1 MSERTVIGGVSYE
14 TVGSSSS
21 NLLLRCNGTA
31 RIQWGSKLIDLIKN
45 GKIVSSES
53 QDFIFEVASEEDI
66 KKDGIYILNTET
78 EEDTKQ
84 ELLLFKNG
92 QKYSLKEMDL
102 YISATNKQEIT
113 VEQQKQALENI
124 GILYNTLADVPAT
137 QIQNG
142 LVYVLDQHTLYSI
155 KNGTLTAYQAEVKT
169 VTVEKQEQSET
180 DINKSRSTLNNT
192 SFIKGM
198 IIMYHNSEP
207 IPEGWAICDGQE
219 HTYLE
224 TVIKTPDLSD
234 KFIKDELGDLVYIM
248 KL

>member
-45 GKIVSSES
+45 GKIASSES

-84 ELLLFKNG
+84 ELLVFKNG

-198 IIMYHNSEP
+198 IIMYHNSES

-224 TVIKTPDLSD
+224 TVIKTPNLSD
-234 KFIKDELGDLVYIM
+234 KFIKDELGDLVYII

>member
-31 RIQWGSKLIDLIKN
+31 RIQWGNKLIDLIKN

-53 QDFIFEVASEEDI
+53 KDFIFEVTSEEDI

-84 ELLLFKNG
+84 EILIFKNG

-124 GILYNTLADVPAT
+124 GILYNTLADVPAA

-142 LVYVLDQHTLYSI
+142 LVYVLDEHTLYSI
-155 KNGTLTAYQAEVKT
+155 KNGALTAYQAEIKT

-192 SFIKGM
+192 SFVKGM
-198 IIMYHNSEP
+198 IIMYHNSES

-224 TVIKTPDLSD
+224 TVIKTPNLSD
-234 KFIKDELGDLVYIM
+234 KFIKDELGDLVYII

>member
-45 GKIVSSES
+45 GKIASSES
-53 QDFIFEVASEEDI
+53 PDFIFEVASEEDI

-84 ELLLFKNG
+84 ELLVFKNG

-155 KNGTLTAYQAEVKT
+155 KNGTLTAYQAEIKT

-192 SFIKGM
+192 SFVKGM

-224 TVIKTPDLSD
+224 TVIKTPNLSD

>member
-45 GKIVSSES
+45 GKIVSSENR
-53 QDFIFEVASEEDI
+53 DFIFEVTSEEDI

-84 ELLLFKNG
+84 ELLIFKNG

-142 LVYVLDQHTLYSI
+142 LAYVLDQHTLYSI
-155 KNGTLTAYQAEVKT
+155 KNGILTAYQAEIKT

-180 DINKSRSTLNNT
+180 DINKSLSTLNNT
-192 SFIKGM
+192 SFVKGM

-207 IPEGWAICDGQE
+207 IPEGWVICDGQE

-224 TVIKTPDLSD
+224 TVIKTPNLSD

>member
-45 GKIVSSES
+45 GKIMSSES

-84 ELLLFKNG
+84 ELLVFKNG

-155 KNGTLTAYQAEVKT
+155 KNGILTAYQAEVKT

-180 DINKSRSTLNNT
+180 DINKSRSTLINT
-192 SFIKGM
+192 SFVKGM
-198 IIMYHNSEP
+198 IIMYHNSES

-224 TVIKTPDLSD
+224 TVIKTPNLSD
-234 KFIKDELGDLVYIM
+234 KFIKDELGNLVYII

>member
-45 GKIVSSES
+45 GKIVSSENH
-53 QDFIFEVASEEDI
+53 DFIFEVNSEEDI

-84 ELLLFKNG
+84 ELLVFKNG

-124 GILYNTLADVPAT
+124 GIFYNTLAEVPAT

-155 KNGTLTAYQAEVKT
+155 KNGALTAYQAEVKT

-180 DINKSRSTLNNT
+180 AINKSRSTLINT
-192 SFIKGM
+192 SFVKGM

-224 TVIKTPDLSD
+224 TLIKTPNLSD

>member
-1 MSERTVIGGVSYE
+1 MSGRTVIGGVSYE

-78 EEDTKQ
+78 EEDIKQ
-84 ELLLFKNG
+84 ELLVFKNG

-155 KNGTLTAYQAEVKT
+155 KNGTLTAYQAEIKT

-192 SFIKGM
+192 SFVKGM

-224 TVIKTPDLSD
+224 TVIKTPNLSD

>member
-45 GKIVSSES
+45 GKIVSSEN

-84 ELLLFKNG
+84 ELLVFKNG

-124 GILYNTLADVPAT
+124 GIFYNTLAEVPAT

-155 KNGTLTAYQAEVKT
+155 KNGALTAYQAEVKT

-192 SFIKGM
+192 SFIRGM

-224 TVIKTPDLSD
+224 TLIKTPNLSD

>member
-1 MSERTVIGGVSYE
+1 MSGRTVIGGVSYE

-78 EEDTKQ
+78 EEDIKQ
-84 ELLLFKNG
+84 ELLVFKNG

-155 KNGTLTAYQAEVKT
+155 KNGALTAYQAEIKT

-192 SFIKGM
+192 SFVKGM

-224 TVIKTPDLSD
+224 TVIKTPNLSD

>member
-53 QDFIFEVASEEDI
+53 KDFIFEVTSEEDI

-84 ELLLFKNG
+84 ELLVFKNG

-155 KNGTLTAYQAEVKT
+155 KNGALTAYQAEVKT

-192 SFIKGM
+192 SFVKGM
-198 IIMYHNSEP
+198 IIMYHNSEL

-224 TVIKTPDLSD
+224 TVIKTPNLSD
-234 KFIKDELGDLVYIM
+234 KFIKDELGDLVYII

>member
-78 EEDTKQ
+78 EKDTKQ
-84 ELLLFKNG
+84 ELLVFKNG
-92 QKYSLKEMDL
+92 QKYSLKGMDL

-192 SFIKGM
+192 SFVRGM

-224 TVIKTPDLSD
+224 TLIKTPNLSD

>member
-45 GKIVSSES
+45 GKIASSES

-78 EEDTKQ
+78 DEDTKQ
-84 ELLLFKNG
+84 ELLVFKNG

-124 GILYNTLADVPAT
+124 GILYNTLADVPAA

-142 LVYVLDQHTLYSI
+142 LVYVLDEHTLYSI
-155 KNGTLTAYQAEVKT
+155 KNGTLTAYQVEIKT

-192 SFIKGM
+192 SFVKGM
-198 IIMYHNSEP
+198 IIMYHNTES

-224 TVIKTPDLSD
+224 TVIKTPNLSD
-234 KFIKDELGDLVYIM
+234 KFIKDELGDLVYII

>member
-45 GKIVSSES
+45 GKIASSES
-53 QDFIFEVASEEDI
+53 PDFIFEVASEADI

-84 ELLLFKNG
+84 ELLVFKNG

-155 KNGTLTAYQAEVKT
+155 KNGTLTAYQAEIKT

-192 SFIKGM
+192 SFVKGM

-224 TVIKTPDLSD
+224 TVIKTPNLSD

>member
-84 ELLLFKNG
+84 ELLVFKNG
-92 QKYSLKEMDL
+92 QKYSLKGMDL

-192 SFIKGM
+192 SFVRGM

-224 TVIKTPDLSD
+224 TLIKTPNLSD

>member
-45 GKIVSSES
+45 GKIVSSER

-84 ELLLFKNG
+84 ELLVFKNG

-124 GILYNTLADVPAT
+124 GIFYNTLADVPAT

-155 KNGTLTAYQAEVKT
+155 KNGSLTAYQAEIKT

-192 SFIKGM
+192 SFVKGM

-224 TVIKTPDLSD
+224 TVIKTPNLSD
-234 KFIKDELGDLVYIM
+234 KFIKDELGDLVYII